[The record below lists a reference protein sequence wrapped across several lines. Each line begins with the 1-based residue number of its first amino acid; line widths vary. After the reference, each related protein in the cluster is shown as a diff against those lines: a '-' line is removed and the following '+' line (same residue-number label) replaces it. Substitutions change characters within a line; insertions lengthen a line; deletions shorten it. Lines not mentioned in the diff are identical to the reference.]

1 MEEINYYLV
10 GDERVID
17 EGVFFDDEVWLV
29 SRMKEIVK
37 ILERYRI
44 LVLKVIIR
52 KKLFEEE
59 RDVNIIFFKIYIMN
73 VM

>member
-37 ILERYRI
+37 ILVRYRI